1 VIDLSSLGIQN
12 SYGIQIGHEER
23 AGRGAMMPVYDPS
36 TGQQVS
42 EVPVASARDVDDAVS
57 AAKSA
62 QASWRAL
69 SVAERGDYLR
79 RLAEAMRANRDRL
92 AAIDALDSGNPFEAM
107 KRDLDYA
114 AQSLDYFAG
123 IARELGGRTLAASP
137 DGLHMTLTEPYG
149 VVARIIPFNH
159 PLMFSAYHIAAPLV
173 AGNTVVLKAP
183 DQTPIAPLEFGR
195 LASSVLPDGVLSVLT
210 GDGRTTGEAVVAHPD
225 IRRIGFTGRRET
237 GLRVIEAAA
246 QSGYLKNVTVELGGK
261 NPMIVFPDADPAFV
275 AEQAVAAMNFESSQG
290 QSCGSTSRLLVHES
304 LRAEV
309 VEALH
314 SRMGSIVVGPALAP
328 TTTMGPLVSSAQAE
342 RVMGFIDEGRR
353 TARLVLGGDRSDAAA
368 EHGGYYVAPTL
379 FDDVEPEH
387 LIAREEIFGPVLSVM
402 TWKKFDDVM
411 MIANRTNYGLTANV
425 VTNNYG
431 WALDAARKV
440 EAGCVWINGRGQHY
454 LDTPFGGYKDSGLGA
469 EGSMES
475 LRSYTRTKALHMLN
489 ITPYHD

>member
-1 VIDLSSLGIQN
+1 MNDTTSLGIQ
-12 SYGIQIGHEER
+12 STYGIQIGHDER
-23 AGRGAMMPVYDPS
+23 PGTGGMMPVYDPS
-36 TGQQVS
+36 SGQQVS
-42 EVPVASARDVDDAVS
+42 EVPIASARDVDDAVAAAAS
-57 AAKSA
+57 AHS
-62 QASWRAL
+62 SWRAL

-92 AAIDALDSGNPFEAM
+92 AAIDALDSGNPYEAM

-114 AQSLDYFAG
+114 AQSLEYFAG
-123 IARELGGRTLAASP
+123 IARELGGRTLSASP

-195 LASSVLPDGVLSVLT
+195 LASAVLPDGVLSVLT

-314 SRMGSIVVGPALAP
+314 ARMASIVVGPALAP

-353 TARLVLGGDRSDAAA
+353 TSRLVLGGDRSAAA
-368 EHGGYYVAPTL
+368 GESGGYYVAPTL
-379 FDDVEPEH
+379 FDDVAPEH

-402 TWKKFDDVM
+402 SWKKFEDVM
-411 MIANRTNYGLTANV
+411 QIANRTNYGLTANII
-425 VTNNYG
+425 TNNYG

-489 ITPYHD
+489 ITPYND

>member
-309 VEALH
+309 VEALR

>member
-1 VIDLSSLGIQN
+1 MIDLSSLGIQN

>member
-1 VIDLSSLGIQN
+1 MNDVSSLGVE
-12 SYGIQIGHEER
+12 SRYGIQIGHDER
-23 AGRGAMMPVYDPS
+23 PGHGGTMPVYDPS
-36 TGQQVS
+36 TGRQIS
-42 EVPVASARDVDDAVS
+42 EVPLATSHDVDEAVS
-57 AAKSA
+57 SAKAAFTK
-62 QASWRAL
+62 WRAL

-79 RLAEAMRANRDRL
+79 RLAAAMRENRDRL
-92 AAIDALDSGNPFEAM
+92 AAIDALDSGNPYEAM

-114 AQSLDYFAG
+114 AASLDYFAG
-123 IARELGGRTLAASP
+123 IARELGGRTLSP
-137 DGLHMTLTEPYG
+137 TSEGLHMTLSEPYG
-149 VVARIIPFNH
+149 VIARIIPFNH

-195 LASSVLPDGVLSVLT
+195 LARTILPDGVLSVLT

-261 NPMIVFPDADPAFV
+261 NPMFVFPDADPAFV

-290 QSCGSTSRLLVHES
+290 QSCGSTSRLLVHEA
-304 LRAEV
+304 LRADV

-314 SRMGSIVVGPALAP
+314 TRMKSIVVGPALAP
-328 TTTMGPLVSSAQAE
+328 TTTMGPLVSSAQTE
-342 RVMGFIDEGRR
+342 RVMGFIEDGRR
-353 TARLVLGGDRSDAAA
+353 TSRLVLGGDRSPAAA

-379 FDDVEPEH
+379 FDDVAPDH

-402 TWKKFDDVM
+402 SWKKFDDAM
-411 MIANRTNYGLTANV
+411 DIANRTNYGLTANV
-425 VTNNYG
+425 ITNNYG
-431 WALDAARKV
+431 WALDAARRV

-469 EGSMES
+469 EGSMDS

-489 ITPYHD
+489 ITPYGD

>member
-1 VIDLSSLGIQN
+1 MIDLSSLGIQN

-62 QASWRAL
+62 QTSWRAL

>member
-1 VIDLSSLGIQN
+1 MNDHSSLGIQ
-12 SYGIQIGHEER
+12 SKYGIQVGHDER
-23 AGRGAMMPVYDPS
+23 PGTGGMMPVYDPS

-42 EVPVASARDVDDAVS
+42 EVPIASARDVDDAVAAATS
-57 AAKSA
+57 AFS
-62 QASWRAL
+62 SWRAL
-69 SVAERGDYLR
+69 SVAERGDHLR

-92 AAIDALDSGNPFEAM
+92 AAIDALDSGNPYEAM

-114 AQSLDYFAG
+114 AQSLEYFAG
-123 IARELGGRTLAASP
+123 IARELGGRTLSATP

-195 LASSVLPDGVLSVLT
+195 LASTVLPHGVLSVLT

-304 LRAEV
+304 LRADV

-314 SRMGSIVVGPALAP
+314 ARMTSIVVGPALAP

-342 RVMGFIDEGRR
+342 RVMGFIEEGRR
-353 TARLVLGGDRSDAAA
+353 TARLVLGGDRSAAA
-368 EHGGYYVAPTL
+368 GEYGGYYVAPTL
-379 FDDVEPEH
+379 FDDVAPEH

-402 TWKKFDDVM
+402 SWKKFDDVM
-411 MIANRTNYGLTANV
+411 QIANRTNYGLTANV
-425 VTNNYG
+425 ITNNYG

-440 EAGCVWINGRGQHY
+440 EAGCVWINGRGQHF